1 MKFDKQNIGTICIN
15 GIFTKKID
23 IADRGFQFG
32 DGIFETI
39 AFSEDNL
46 EFWSEHMS
54 RLKKGCKV
62 LSMPCPDLKKIFFKA
77 KKNV

>member
-15 GIFTKKID
+15 GIFTRKID

-46 EFWSEHMS
+46 EFWSEVMS
-54 RLKKGCKV
+54 RLK
-62 LSMPCPDLKKIFFKA
+62 
-77 KKNV
+77 